1 MAQPCDPLTPCQ
13 DLDGKLLL
21 QRAVYGPQ
29 LAFDPGVTTVGGAST
44 AGSALRAMLH
54 LRFEVKWKG
63 TGLCQGPPTS
73 VMGLAPGE
81 VVTIGLRTR
90 STRTFSSLVRRAAE
104 KSRAT
109 SRSDRQ
115 TGPGRAPFG
124 AGGVMGGVFG
134 GLASAVGGGA
144 SMAGATGGSL
154 IGQTIGQL
162 AQAQRNI
169 QDAEQEAFDE
179 AIELIPTYVGKFGSF
194 FEDAVGAIGGVVTG
208 AVNGVVGAVTNI
220 AGAAG
225 NAVADL
231 VDNVIGGGG
240 GPAGAGIGAG
250 FAGTVQRI
258 SEIIN
263 TVDRSESESS
273 LRESTVTTT
282 TETEQTISRTFGN
295 PYLDRSLQ
303 LRFIPVYQRFE
314 VTTRIVGGLAGL
326 ATVLARPGESAVAS
340 PSVGIRSAM
349 FSASAIRATEPA
361 FSAEAMATP
370 RMSSALGISGDAGA
384 ESDLRSTMFSSVQKA
399 SQASGAAATVRLDQG
414 LSWDRTTSVGNAVH
428 VPLAAADTVTSA
440 WGLQGKVSERVTDA
454 IKRISPESFAR
465 LAPASVSVVH
475 VFAGLHVEAVPGSC
489 VLPDIPEHLRVIV
502 PGGTTYAAAPPAPKT
517 DE

>member
-1 MAQPCDPLTPCQ
+1 MAQPCDPLTTCQ

-29 LAFDPGVTTVGGAST
+29 LAFDPGITTVGGVST

-54 LRFEVKWKG
+54 LRFEVTWKA

-81 VVTIGLRTR
+81 VVTIGQRTR

-104 KSRAT
+104 KSRTT

-124 AGGVMGGVFG
+124 TG
-134 GLASAVGGGA
+134 GLLGGLVGAAASAVGGGA
-144 SMAGATGGSL
+144 SMAGAAGGSL
-154 IGQTIGQL
+154 LGQSIGQL

-169 QDAEQEAFDE
+169 QDAEQEAFDD

-194 FEDAVGAIGGVVTG
+194 FEDPLGAIGGVVTG
-208 AVNGVVGAVTNI
+208 AVSGAIGAVTGI

-240 GPAGAGIGAG
+240 GPAGAGAGAG

-282 TETEQTISRTFGN
+282 TESEQTISRTFGN

-326 ATVLARPGESAVAS
+326 ATLLPRPGEAVTSPAVGTRGAMLSAN
-340 PSVGIRSAM
+340 
-349 FSASAIRATEPA
+349 AIRAAEPA
-361 FSAEAMATP
+361 FAAEAMATP
-370 RMSSALGISGDAGA
+370 RISAALSVSGDAGA
-384 ESDLRSTMFSSVQKA
+384 ESDLRSAMFSSVQKA
-399 SQASGAAATVRLDQG
+399 SQASGAARAVRLDQG

-428 VPLAAADTVTSA
+428 VPLAATDIVTSA
-440 WGLQGKVSERVTDA
+440 WGLRGKVSERVTDA
-454 IKRISPESFAR
+454 IKRISPDSLAR
-465 LAPASVSVVH
+465 LAPASVKVVH

-502 PGGTTYAAAPPAPKT
+502 PGGTTYAAAPPASPT
-517 DE
+517 PDE

>member
-1 MAQPCDPLTPCQ
+1 
-13 DLDGKLLL
+13 
-21 QRAVYGPQ
+21 
-29 LAFDPGVTTVGGAST
+29 
-44 AGSALRAMLH
+44 
-54 LRFEVKWKG
+54 
-63 TGLCQGPPTS
+63 
-73 VMGLAPGE
+73 
-81 VVTIGLRTR
+81 
-90 STRTFSSLVRRAAE
+90 
-104 KSRAT
+104 
-109 SRSDRQ
+109 
-115 TGPGRAPFG
+115 
-124 AGGVMGGVFG
+124 MGGVFG
-134 GLASAVGGGA
+134 AMASAVGAGT
-144 SMAGATGGSL
+144 SMAGVTGGSL

-162 AQAQRNI
+162 TQAQRNI

-208 AVNGVVGAVTNI
+208 AVNGVVGAVTDI

-240 GPAGAGIGAG
+240 GPAGAGVGAG

-282 TETEQTISRTFGN
+282 TENEQTISRTFGN

-326 ATVLARPGESAVAS
+326 ATVLARPGESAIAS
-340 PSVGIRSAM
+340 PAVSIRTAT
-349 FSASAIRATEPA
+349 FSASGIRATEPA
-361 FSAEAMATP
+361 FNADVMATP
-370 RMSSALGISGDAGA
+370 RMSSVLGVSGDAGA

-399 SQASGAAATVRLDQG
+399 SQTSGAAPAVRLDQASRGIARPASECRARAARRSRHRHQRLG
-414 LSWDRTTSVGNAVH
+414 LRGT
-428 VPLAAADTVTSA
+428 
-440 WGLQGKVSERVTDA
+440 VSERVTDA
-454 IKRISPESFAR
+454 IKRISPDSLAR
-465 LAPASVSVVH
+465 LAPASVKVVH

-502 PGGTTYAAAPPAPKT
+502 PGGTTYAAAPPKL
-517 DE
+517 DD